1 MSENNDLTLFRMS
14 ITWVEKYI
22 EQQNYYDNWQG
33 RKQTDTS
40 LILHER
46 TNESILESLGIS
58 LFIEFGTPKGKEKR
72 SPAYLEIRKNEFYK
86 WIDGTKIQ
94 LTELPKKLKL
104 ILVKFHEVIKDK
116 EGGWKIFWEI
126 ENSEDKYEPNSP
138 EYEEEMKKMYSS
150 FYEARGSREDWKD
163 KLNKSFTGDSQQG
176 KTTFEAIANSL
187 SDSEKEN
194 FSFWLQKNSEKQEI
208 KENQDNKEQE
218 TKTTKP
224 APEKEHPKTTKT
236 ILIIGGVCLLILS
249 LMGFIFYYWKKNAK
263 RK

>member
-1 MSENNDLTLFRMS
+1 MNNNDLTLFRMH
-14 ITWVEKYI
+14 ITWIEKYI
-22 EQQNYYDNWQG
+22 EQQKLLDNWQE

-86 WIDGTKIQ
+86 WIDKTKIKPA
-94 LTELPKKLKL
+94 ELPKKLKL

-116 EGGWKIFWEI
+116 EGGWKIFWEV

-138 EYEEEMKKMYSS
+138 EYEEEMKNMYSS
-150 FYEARGSREDWKD
+150 FYEAYGSREDWKG
-163 KLNKSFTGDSQQG
+163 KLNKSFIGNSQQG
-176 KTTFEAIANSL
+176 KITFETIANSL

-194 FSFWLQKNSEKQEI
+194 FSFWPQKNSKELKESKINEEQQE
-208 KENQDNKEQE
+208 E
-218 TKTTKP
+218 TKTIEL
-224 APEKEHPKTTKT
+224 ASEKEKPKNTKT
-236 ILIIGGVCLLILS
+236 ILIIGGILIVS
-249 LMGFIFYYWKKNAK
+249 LVLIGGLFYYFKEEK
-263 RK
+263 